1 MIFQIYLSAVYSKRR
16 PPSLFGDHCEIFQT
30 AHMANFEEN
39 VEEMV
44 GTTREA
50 ADGDKSPAGTR
61 PGTRP
66 AVPAVPG
73 TRPAT
78 RRWRWLVMN
87 ETAATGGV
95 MYADE
100 GPYTIDVRHLCLA
113 SIAKFC
119 DGGL

>member
-1 MIFQIYLSAVYSKRR
+1 MIFKLTCLCCIFESTSA
-16 PPSLFGDHCEIFQT
+16 IFVWQ
-30 AHMANFEEN
+30 ALRNFAIADFEEN

-44 GTTREA
+44 GTTREV
-50 ADGDKSPAGTR
+50 AGTR

-66 AVPAVPG
+66 EVPG

-78 RRWRWLVMN
+78 RWRRQLVTN

-100 GPYTIDVRHLCLA
+100 GPYTIDVRHLCLV
-113 SIAKFC
+113 SIGKFC